1 MICKFCLKQKHV
13 LSSNVLLLVI
23 IVCLVIN
30 VHKIKSPIVFFF
42 LQSSN
47 KRRILLIGSGVYLR
61 EAFSSVKCS
70 FN

>member
-42 LQSSN
+42 LT
-47 KRRILLIGSGVYLR
+47 IL
-61 EAFSSVKCS
+61 E
-70 FN
+70 